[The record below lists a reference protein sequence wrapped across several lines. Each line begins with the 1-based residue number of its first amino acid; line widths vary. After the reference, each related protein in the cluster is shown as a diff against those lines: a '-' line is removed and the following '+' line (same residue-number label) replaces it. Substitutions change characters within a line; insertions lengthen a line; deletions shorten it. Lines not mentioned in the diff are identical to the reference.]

1 MKKTFLTAV
10 AVLFA
15 LSATAG
21 AAGLAITNAGFEDP
35 PMTEGN
41 YNYEIPGWDYI
52 PTGLGG
58 AGVWNPDATG
68 AIFYGYGG
76 LAPEGLNVAWIE
88 SGWIDN
94 TPDNPD
100 DDDWTNVEGGIA
112 QVLAD
117 TLTANTAYTLTVE
130 IGNSYYYDWGEGYKV
145 QLLAGG
151 NLLAEDD
158 SSLTPAIDT
167 FETSTVTYTSG
178 ASVTPGQALEIRLLA
193 KIGNGE
199 LDVDNVVLTPEP
211 TTMGLLGLGA
221 LALIRRKR
229 K

>member
-15 LSATAG
+15 LSAMAG
-21 AAGLAITNAGFEDP
+21 AITINNPGFEDP
-35 PMTEGN
+35 VLSDGAWT
-41 YNYEIPGWDYI
+41 YDYI
-52 PTGLGG
+52 GWNTSADEWVGT
-58 AGVWNPDATG
+58 WNPDPDG
-68 AIFYGYGG
+68 AIYYGYGG
-76 LAPEGLNVAWIE
+76 NAPEGQNV
-88 SGWIDN
+88 GWAAASDTDALGFGQI
-94 TPDNPD
+94 
-100 DDDWTNVEGGIA
+100 
-112 QVLAD
+112 LAE
-117 TLTANTAYTLTVE
+117 TLTADTTYTLTVE
-130 IGNSYYYDWGEGYKV
+130 VGNNFYYAWNGYQV

-158 SSLTPAIDT
+158 NTLTIASDT

-193 KIGNGE
+193 KVGTGE
-199 LDVDNVVLTPEP
+199 ANFDNVQLIPEP
-211 TTMGLLGLGA
+211 ATMGLLGLGA